1 MRIAII
7 VLLGQNKENHVL
19 WQVFHKVY
27 EELFHWCTTGKYQVV
42 GCHSTNRTL
51 FVVEGTLHKVLPH
64 SLMKIGVDDTP
75 NRTRSSNT
83 PHSQG
88 SRGRRG
94 EGSIGEPNH
103 AKYLEIGNG
112 GRKKEH
118 KSE

>member
-1 MRIAII
+1 
-7 VLLGQNKENHVL
+7 
-19 WQVFHKVY
+19 
-27 EELFHWCTTGKYQVV
+27 
-42 GCHSTNRTL
+42 
-51 FVVEGTLHKVLPH
+51 
-64 SLMKIGVDDTP
+64 MKIGVDDTP

-112 GRKKEH
+112 GRKKEQQ
-118 KSE
+118 SE